1 MIHSLVTARNPIRWA
16 ELYINRIL
24 PLHRY
29 ICVYAYFSF
38 FFPWSNPR
46 LALFAV
52 VLGFSVSLLGFCC
65 AQGEQARERK
75 RVGWSAARGRGT
87 FGFAGSFT
95 RGRAICHANCQGVSK
110 TRPFSLLPAVAA
122 SRVAG
127 STPPTILGHI
137 SPTSQGH
144 TDNRADLE

>member
-1 MIHSLVTARNPIRWA
+1 MEQPSLISVRGRPGFLRLSLGLFTFVVRKGSKRERGWGGARHA
-16 ELYINRIL
+16 
-24 PLHRY
+24 
-29 ICVYAYFSF
+29 
-38 FFPWSNPR
+38 
-46 LALFAV
+46 AV
-52 VLGFSVSLLGFCC
+52 VRSAPRVLLPE
-65 AQGEQARERK
+65 A
-75 RVGWSAARGRGT
+75 VPSAMPIA
-87 FGFAGSFT
+87 S
-95 RGRAICHANCQGVSK
+95 QGVSK